1 LNKYSLASNDVSD
14 HCVVATAR
22 DTKLPKQKSRIIT
35 KRCLKYFNEQ
45 CFLQDL
51 ATYDW
56 ERISLI
62 PDVEFAWQYFY
73 DGLTSVLNRHAP
85 FKKFRVKGRDNPW
98 FSTALS
104 VLIRERDTAWAKAR
118 QSDSDSDWI
127 RFRQLRNKCTVAI
140 RQAKADY
147 FIAKTTTNLNNPKLF
162 WQNIKYIA
170 GNKKSSDFPSCIIM
184 DSTIVSDKEQILNHF
199 NKHFIDSGSLFESN
213 NVLPSN
219 NDFISAETI
228 FKKEE
233 FTFVH
238 IKSSDVHA

>member
-85 FKKFRVKGRDNPW
+85 FKKFRV
-98 FSTALS
+98 
-104 VLIRERDTAWAKAR
+104 
-118 QSDSDSDWI
+118 
-127 RFRQLRNKCTVAI
+127 
-140 RQAKADY
+140 
-147 FIAKTTTNLNNPKLF
+147 
-162 WQNIKYIA
+162 
-170 GNKKSSDFPSCIIM
+170 
-184 DSTIVSDKEQILNHF
+184 
-199 NKHFIDSGSLFESN
+199 
-213 NVLPSN
+213 
-219 NDFISAETI
+219 
-228 FKKEE
+228 
-233 FTFVH
+233 
-238 IKSSDVHA
+238 